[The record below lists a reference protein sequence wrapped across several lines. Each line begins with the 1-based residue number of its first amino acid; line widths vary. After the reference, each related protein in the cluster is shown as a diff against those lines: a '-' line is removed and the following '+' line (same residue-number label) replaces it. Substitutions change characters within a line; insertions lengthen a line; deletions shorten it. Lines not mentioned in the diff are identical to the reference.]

1 MSCSVNTVDFFA
13 LNNVP
18 LDSYCCRLFN
28 IDFYWD
34 QSVGGFIVNS
44 DYEDFCVSRN
54 DDASYNSLSC
64 PATKYN
70 KVRCGVN
77 VDAIVSE
84 NGKNV

>member
-18 LDSYCCRLFN
+18 LDPYCCRLFN
-28 IDFYWD
+28 TYFYWD
-34 QSVGGFIVNS
+34 SSVGFIANS
-44 DYEDFCVSRN
+44 DYEDFCVSRY
-54 DDASYNSLSC
+54 DDASDNSLSC
-64 PATKYN
+64 PTPKYN

-77 VDAIVSE
+77 VDAIVSD

>member
-18 LDSYCCRLFN
+18 LDPYCCRLFN
-28 IDFYWD
+28 INFNWD
-34 QSVGGFIVNS
+34 PSVGFTANS
-44 DYEDFCVSRN
+44 DYEDFCVSRY
-54 DDASYNSLSC
+54 DDESYNSLSC
-64 PATKYN
+64 PAKKYN

-77 VDAIVSE
+77 VDATVSD